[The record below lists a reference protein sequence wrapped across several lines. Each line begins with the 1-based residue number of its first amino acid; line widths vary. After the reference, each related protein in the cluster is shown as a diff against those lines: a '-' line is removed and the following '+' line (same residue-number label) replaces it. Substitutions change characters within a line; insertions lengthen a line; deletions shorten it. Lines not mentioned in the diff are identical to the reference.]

1 MLPSTAV
8 GTVEFRSLC
17 EPIRVSNRFVE
28 YVAATCDVRPH
39 APLRQAQ
46 NDIACGHVCLQ
57 VVKCGTWVGRC
68 CVACSR

>member
-28 YVAATCDVRPH
+28 YVGATCEVWATASCP
-39 APLRQAQ
+39 QWM
-46 NDIACGHVCLQ
+46 VC
-57 VVKCGTWVGRC
+57 
-68 CVACSR
+68 

>member
-28 YVAATCDVRPH
+28 YVGATCEVW
-39 APLRQAQ
+39 ASA
-46 NDIACGHVCLQ
+46 
-57 VVKCGTWVGRC
+57 
-68 CVACSR
+68 SRSP